1 MDISAA
7 IKRLG
12 QGMNL
17 RIAIDTGGTFTDVVA
32 INEATGAQHA
42 IKTPST
48 PSDPSVGLLTGLRKA
63 AEAAGGG
70 PADVS
75 HVLHGSTT
83 ATNAVLE
90 HKFEG
95 LGLLVTKG
103 FRHIIEI
110 ARQSVPDGYG
120 NSFFWVKPPRLVPL
134 HLVREVAGRL
144 NFEGNELTPLD
155 EAGVV
160 TAVEELVADGVTRL
174 AVCLIHSYADASHEQ
189 RVGEIIAE
197 HFPQLFVSLSS
208 VVLPEYRE
216 YERAMTTLI
225 DVMVKPY
232 CKTYLNHAAAEIQR
246 EAGEIPFLIMQSNGG
261 VVSNRAAGEKPVTM
275 LLSGPAA
282 GVLGAAFMSDLAGFK
297 DILTLD
303 VGGTSTDVSLVENL
317 EPQLTSNS
325 LVENYPVKTPM
336 LDIATVA
343 SGGGSLAWVD
353 DYGALKVGPK
363 SAGAEP
369 GPICYDRGGT
379 QPTVTDAALVLGR
392 LPQALVGGEIA
403 LDSDAAKRAFALLGE
418 RFDMSAEEAA
428 AGVMEIAAANQ
439 VHGIRQVS
447 VMKGREPGLYALV
460 AFGGAGG
467 LFAAEVADFLNIRT
481 VLSPPNPGNLSAFG
495 LHVSDIKRDYIRTLV
510 RQQSHADNAEIDAA
524 WSALEAQGRREIAAE
539 GVAEDAIQVSH
550 SADMRYVGEG
560 HEVLVTVPAELS
572 SDAAVAHL
580 WAEFHRVHKR
590 TFGFAYEGSQDVE
603 LVNLRI
609 QAIGLIH
616 RPSVSP
622 PEQHAGAPAAASNR
636 PVYWRG
642 QGWAG
647 CDIFRR
653 ETLSS
658 GRVLNGPLIIEEY
671 GSTVVVPEGWRVG
684 ADAHGNLLLEKLT

>member
-1 MDISAA
+1 
-7 IKRLG
+7 
-12 QGMNL
+12 MNL
-17 RIAIDTGGTFTDVVA
+17 RIAIDTGGTFTDVVT
-32 INEATGAQHA
+32 INEETGAQHA
-42 IKTPST
+42 VKTPST
-48 PSDPSVGLLTGLRKA
+48 PADPSVGLLNGLRKA
-63 AEAAGGG
+63 AEAAGATAG
-70 PADVS
+70 DVS

-95 LGLLVTKG
+95 LGLLVTDG

-134 HLVREVAGRL
+134 HLVREVGGRL
-144 NFEGNELTPLD
+144 DYEGKELAPLD
-155 EAGVV
+155 EAGVIA
-160 TAVEELVADGVTRL
+160 AVEALVADGVTRL
-174 AVCLIHSYADASHEQ
+174 GVCLLHSYADARHEQ
-189 RVGEIIAE
+189 RVGEILAA

-208 VVLPEYRE
+208 AVLPEYRE

-232 CKTYLNHAAAEIQR
+232 CKTYLNHAAAEMQR
-246 EAGEIPFLIMQSNGG
+246 AAGEIPFLIMQSNGG
-261 VVSNRAAGEKPVTM
+261 VVSNSAAGDKPVTM

-353 DYGALKVGPK
+353 DYGSLKVGPQ
-363 SAGAEP
+363 SAGADP
-369 GPICYDRGGT
+369 GPICYGRGGT
-379 QPTVTDAALVLGR
+379 GPTVTDAALVLGR
-392 LPQALVGGEIA
+392 LPEALVGGEIA
-403 LDSDAAKRAFALLGE
+403 LDADAARRAYGLLAAQ
-418 RFDMSAEEAA
+418 FDMVAEEAA

-467 LFAAEVADFLNIRT
+467 LFAAEVADFLNIMT

-510 RQQSHADNAEIDAA
+510 RQQSSADGAEIEAA
-524 WSALEAQGRREIAAE
+524 WAELEAQGRCEIAAE
-539 GVAEDAIQVSH
+539 GVAEDVILLAR

-560 HEVLVTVPAELS
+560 HEVPVTVPAGMT
-572 SDAAVAHL
+572 DDIAFKHI
-580 WAEFHRVHKR
+580 WAEFHNVHMR
-590 TFGFAYEGSQDVE
+590 TFGFAYEGKQDVE
-603 LVNLRI
+603 VVNLRV
-609 QAIGLIH
+609 QAVGRIH
-616 RPSVSP
+616 RPSVVIAAG
-622 PEQHAGAPAAASNR
+622 QQGAPAPNHTR
-636 PVYWRG
+636 RVYWRG
-642 QGWAG
+642 QGWTE

-653 ETLSS
+653 ETLTP
-658 GRVLNGPLIIEEY
+658 GHPLDGPLIVEEY
-671 GSTVVVPEGWRVG
+671 GSTTVVPLGWRVG
-684 ADAHGNLLLEKLT
+684 ADEYSNLKLEKVT